1 MHMDEEQIQ
10 RHLHG
15 ELGPAT
21 TPVRDHLDSCPECR
35 LKVSESERE
44 EAWVLDRF
52 RRLDHA
58 RPELTAEAILNAPR
72 APRAFRWGR
81 MAAGFFLML
90 AAAGVAYAAPGSPLP
105 GIIDRIIEL
114 VSRSPVPERPVKT
127 TPPVTAT
134 EAQAGIAVLPG
145 DRLTIVFLGDL
156 ARDTAMVSL
165 TDSAEVMVRARG
177 GSTTFTSDQDRLL
190 IQHRGAPVRFEILIP
205 RQAPSVSINVGD
217 RSRWTKLGARVVG
230 EATLDSHGH
239 YVLPLS
245 QQSSSPAP

>member
-1 MHMDEEQIQ
+1 MHLDEELIQ
-10 RHLHG
+10 RVLHG
-15 ELGPAT
+15 ELGPAGT
-21 TPVRDHLDSCPECR
+21 SVRDHLDSCPECR
-35 LKVSESERE
+35 LRVSESERE
-44 EAWVLDRF
+44 EAWVLDRI

-58 RPELTAEAILNAPR
+58 RPQLTAEAILDAVHPSR
-72 APRAFRWGR
+72 TFRWGR
-81 MAAGFFLML
+81 MAAGFFLTL

-114 VSRSPVPERPVKT
+114 VSRAPVPGRPVRT

-156 ARDTAMVSL
+156 ARDTAIVSW
-165 TDSAEVMVRARG
+165 TDSAEVMVRALG

-190 IQHRGAPVRFEILIP
+190 IQHRGAPARFEILIP
-205 RQAPSVSINVGD
+205 RRAPSVSINVGD
-217 RSRWTKLGARVVG
+217 RRRWMKLGARVVG
-230 EATLDSHGH
+230 EPTLDSHGR
-239 YVLPLS
+239 YVVPLS